1 MCVRRWSTIESHC
14 KYDVDS
20 MRRLKWIKKKKQ
32 SSCFMHQITADSPYQ
47 TPSIYTYGLRECIW
61 YYSLYSSLI
70 FAWLLGVDWKKSKTI
85 GSKMMSGGTT
95 EEWRNQHRR
104 LMCEKTN
111 LIERWWHVM
120 TYAHTGAHIASAN
133 IVDIKLKCCAVMH
146 NEQYMLDDV
155 YMDEHIQTDG
165 DFV

>member
-1 MCVRRWSTIESHC
+1 
-14 KYDVDS
+14 
-20 MRRLKWIKKKKQ
+20 
-32 SSCFMHQITADSPYQ
+32 
-47 TPSIYTYGLRECIW
+47 
-61 YYSLYSSLI
+61 
-70 FAWLLGVDWKKSKTI
+70 
-85 GSKMMSGGTT
+85 
-95 EEWRNQHRR
+95 
-104 LMCEKTN
+104 
-111 LIERWWHVM
+111 M